1 MLRSLSNN
9 FGYKS
14 IAGSNKEYNYMRE
27 ERITITINEDG
38 SLNVKTDGIK
48 GEACLEEVNAL
59 LDELSNIKEIKKTD
73 EFNQK
78 INTQNKNTLKGGIQ

>member
-1 MLRSLSNN
+1 
-9 FGYKS
+9 
-14 IAGSNKEYNYMRE
+14 MRE

-59 LDELSNIKEIKKTD
+59 LDELSNIKEIKKSD

>member
-1 MLRSLSNN
+1 M
-9 FGYKS
+9 K
-14 IAGSNKEYNYMRE
+14 E

-48 GEACLEEVNAL
+48 GEACLDEVNAL

-73 EFNQK
+73 EYNQRV
-78 INTQNKNTLKGGIQ
+78 NTQEQRIQRGGVQ

>member
-1 MLRSLSNN
+1 
-9 FGYKS
+9 
-14 IAGSNKEYNYMRE
+14 MRE

-48 GEACLEEVNAL
+48 GEACLDEVNAL

>member
-1 MLRSLSNN
+1 
-9 FGYKS
+9 
-14 IAGSNKEYNYMRE
+14 MRE

>member
-1 MLRSLSNN
+1 M
-9 FGYKS
+9 K
-14 IAGSNKEYNYMRE
+14 E

-48 GEACLEEVNAL
+48 GEACFDEVNAL

-73 EFNQK
+73 EYNQRV
-78 INTQNKNTLKGGIQ
+78 NTQEQRIQRGGVQ

>member
-1 MLRSLSNN
+1 
-9 FGYKS
+9 
-14 IAGSNKEYNYMRE
+14 MRE

-48 GEACLEEVNAL
+48 GEACLDEVNAL

-78 INTQNKNTLKGGIQ
+78 INIQQKNTLKGGIQ

>member
-1 MLRSLSNN
+1 
-9 FGYKS
+9 
-14 IAGSNKEYNYMRE
+14 MRE

-38 SLNVKTDGIK
+38 SLNVKTVGIK

>member
-1 MLRSLSNN
+1 
-9 FGYKS
+9 
-14 IAGSNKEYNYMRE
+14 MRE

-48 GEACLEEVNAL
+48 GEACLDEVNAL

-78 INTQNKNTLKGGIQ
+78 INPQQKNTLKGGIQ

>member
-1 MLRSLSNN
+1 
-9 FGYKS
+9 
-14 IAGSNKEYNYMRE
+14 MRE

-59 LDELSNIKEIKKTD
+59 LDELSNIKEIIKTD

>member
-1 MLRSLSNN
+1 
-9 FGYKS
+9 
-14 IAGSNKEYNYMRE
+14 MRE

-78 INTQNKNTLKGGIQ
+78 INTQNKNRLKGGIQ

>member
-1 MLRSLSNN
+1 
-9 FGYKS
+9 
-14 IAGSNKEYNYMRE
+14 MRE

-38 SLNVKTDGIK
+38 SLNVKTNGIK

>member
-1 MLRSLSNN
+1 M
-9 FGYKS
+9 K
-14 IAGSNKEYNYMRE
+14 E

-48 GEACLEEVNAL
+48 GEACLDEVNAL

-73 EFNQK
+73 EYNQRV
-78 INTQNKNTLKGGIQ
+78 NTQEQRIQRGGVQWAVL